1 MEITISEEKMRNVV
15 REEIGRVLEE
25 FLIRLRLE
33 ILPYVS
39 KEEQEEIEKL
49 YGEDLLKEDERDIVV
64 SRELEL

>member
-1 MEITISEEKMRNVV
+1 MEITISEEKMRNIV
-15 REEIGRVLEE
+15 REEIEGVLEE

-39 KEEQEEIEKL
+39 KEEQEEIERL
-49 YGEDLLKEDERDIVV
+49 YAEDLIEEDERNIVV

>member
-1 MEITISEEKMRNVV
+1 MEITISEEKMRNIV
-15 REEIGRVLEE
+15 REEIGGVLEE

-39 KEEQEEIEKL
+39 KEEQEAIERL
-49 YGEDLLKEDERDIVV
+49 YAEDLLEEDERDIVV

>member
-1 MEITISEEKMRNVV
+1 MEITISEEKMRNIV
-15 REEIGRVLEE
+15 REEIGGVLEE

-39 KEEQEEIEKL
+39 KEEQEEIERL
-49 YGEDLLKEDERDIVV
+49 YAEDLLEEDERDIVV

>member
-1 MEITISEEKMRNVV
+1 
-15 REEIGRVLEE
+15 
-25 FLIRLRLE
+25 LE

>member
-1 MEITISEEKMRNVV
+1 MEITISEEKMRNIV
-15 REEIGRVLEE
+15 REEIEGVLEE

-39 KEEQEEIEKL
+39 KEEQEEIERL
-49 YGEDLLKEDERDIVV
+49 YAEDLIEEDERDIVV

>member
-1 MEITISEEKMRNVV
+1 MEITISEEKMRNIV
-15 REEIGRVLEE
+15 REEIGGVLEE

-39 KEEQEEIEKL
+39 KEEQEEIERL
-49 YGEDLLKEDERDIVV
+49 YAEDLLEEDERDLVV

>member
-1 MEITISEEKMRNVV
+1 MEITISEEKMRNIV
-15 REEIGRVLEE
+15 REEIGGVLEE

-39 KEEQEEIEKL
+39 KEEQEEIERL
-49 YGEDLLKEDERDIVV
+49 YAEDLIEEDERDLVV